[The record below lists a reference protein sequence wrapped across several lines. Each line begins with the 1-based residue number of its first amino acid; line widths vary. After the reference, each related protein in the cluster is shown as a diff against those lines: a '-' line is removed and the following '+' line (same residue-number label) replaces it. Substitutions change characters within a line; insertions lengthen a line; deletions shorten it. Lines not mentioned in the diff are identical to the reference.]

1 MNEQQLKALLVD
13 DDPEFIDD
21 FRILLPE
28 DIDCIPALTV
38 DEADRHLDTHHIDVV
53 FLDIDLGVGDSGLD
67 YLKRLKHNDPY
78 LPVIMISGDQN
89 VPTVVTAMQ
98 LGASYYVSK
107 SPDLNGLKI
116 AVSRA
121 IEESRLRQKYALL
134 ESELNNLI
142 GDLVGESDVM
152 RRIKDEMKRLAPV
165 MSNVLITGQ
174 SGTGKE
180 LVARGIHRLSPQHN
194 QPFVAVNCPAL
205 SRELIESELFGH
217 EQGAFTG
224 AVTRRIGKCEQ
235 VGGGTLFLD
244 EITEIPVEI
253 QAKLLR
259 ILQERNFERVG
270 GNRLFPFRGRVL
282 ASTNRDIDQAVADGK
297 LREDL
302 LYRLNVTRIHLPP
315 LADRRDDIPLL
326 VNHFVRLKAMEMK
339 KPLPRVSEEA
349 MRVLQL
355 CEWPGNVR
363 ELGNCI
369 ESVIVYCDGDLID
382 TPNLVRCVLS
392 GYAAGVAYEDA
403 KKQYLAKFQRNF
415 LKTALKRNDG
425 NLTKTADDIGVTRQ
439 GLAKMLKACGLDDSF
454 ADNDSP
460 DQTR

>member
-1 MNEQQLKALLVD
+1 MNDQQLRALLVD

-28 DIDCIPALTV
+28 DIECVPAQSL
-38 DEADRHLDTHHIDVV
+38 DEANRHLSTAHIDVI
-53 FLDIDLGVGDSGLD
+53 FLDIDLGAGDSGLD
-67 YLKRLKHNDPY
+67 YLRRLKRENPY
-78 LPVIMISGDQN
+78 LPVIMISADQN
-89 VPTVVTAMQ
+89 VPTVVRAMQ
-98 LGASYYVSK
+98 LGASYYVNK

-134 ESELNNLI
+134 ESQLNSLI
-142 GDLVGESDVM
+142 GDLVGESGGM
-152 RRIKDEMKRLAPV
+152 RKIKDEMKRLAPV

-180 LVARGIHRLSPQHN
+180 LVARGIHRLSPGHD
-194 QPFVAVNCPAL
+194 QPFIPVNCPAL
-205 SRELIESELFGH
+205 ARELIESELFGH

-235 VGGGTLFLD
+235 VGEGTLFLD
-244 EITEIPVEI
+244 EITEIPMEI

-259 ILQERNFERVG
+259 VLQEREFERVG
-270 GNRLFPFRGRVL
+270 GNRLLPFRGRVL
-282 ASTNRDIDQAVADGK
+282 ASTNRDLEQAVATGK

-315 LADRRDDIPLL
+315 LSERRDDIPLL
-326 VNHFVRLKAMEMK
+326 VNHFVRIKAQEMK
-339 KPLPRVSEEA
+339 KPIPRVTDDALRIFEE
-349 MRVLQL
+349 

-369 ESVIVYCDGDLID
+369 ENVLVYCDGEEID
-382 TPNLVRCVLS
+382 TPNLERCVLN
-392 GYAAGVAYEDA
+392 GYAAGVPYEEA
-403 KKQYLAKFQRNF
+403 KRQHMAQFQRNF
-415 LKTALKRNDG
+415 LKAALRRNDG

-439 GLAKMLKACGLDDSF
+439 GLAKMMKTCDLDVSGLEDDSP
-454 ADNDSP
+454 S
-460 DQTR
+460 QGG

>member
-1 MNEQQLKALLVD
+1 MNNQQLRALLVD

-21 FRILLPE
+21 FRILLPA
-28 DIDCIPALTV
+28 DIKCIPAQSV
-38 DEADRHLDTHHIDVV
+38 DEADRHLEAAHIDIV
-53 FLDIDLGVGDSGLD
+53 FLDINLGTGDSGLD
-67 YLKRLKHNDPY
+67 YLKRLKRDNPY
-78 LPVIMISGDQN
+78 LPVIMISADQN
-89 VPTVVTAMQ
+89 VPTVVKAMQ
-98 LGASYYVSK
+98 LGASYYVNK

-134 ESELNNLI
+134 ESELNSLI
-142 GDLVGESDVM
+142 GDLVGESDAM
-152 RRIKDEMKRLAPV
+152 RRIKDEMKRLASV

-180 LVARGIHRLSPQHN
+180 LVARGIHRLSPQYN
-194 QPFVAVNCPAL
+194 QPFIAVNCPAL

-224 AVTRRIGKCEQ
+224 AVSRRIGKCEQ

-259 ILQERNFERVG
+259 VLQERNFERVG
-270 GNRLFPFRGRVL
+270 GNRLFSFRGRVL

-315 LADRRDDIPLL
+315 LTERRDDIPLL

-339 KPLPRVSEEA
+339 KPVPRVSEDA
-349 MRVLQL
+349 MRALQL
-355 CEWPGNVR
+355 CQWPGNVR

-369 ESVIVYCDGDLID
+369 ESVIVYCDSDVID
-382 TPNLVRCVLS
+382 THDLERCVLN
-392 GYAAGVAYEDA
+392 GFVADTSYEDA
-403 KKQYLAKFQRNF
+403 KKHYLAKFQRNF
-415 LKTALKRNDG
+415 LAAALKRNDD

-439 GLAKMLKACGLDDSF
+439 GLAKMLKACGLGDSYADDNSL
-454 ADNDSP
+454 
-460 DQTR
+460 DQPG